1 MFSPVGLLR
10 GTVTADPGPERPA
23 HHRPPPGTVEVM
35 PTAGRI
41 FHFLSYFRE
50 VNSDE
55 KNTVLYFA
63 RGGHVVPGSLS
74 KSAGI
79 YAEAL

>member
-1 MFSPVGLLR
+1 M
-10 GTVTADPGPERPA
+10 
-23 HHRPPPGTVEVM
+23 M

-41 FHFLSYFRE
+41 FQ
-50 VNSDE
+50 